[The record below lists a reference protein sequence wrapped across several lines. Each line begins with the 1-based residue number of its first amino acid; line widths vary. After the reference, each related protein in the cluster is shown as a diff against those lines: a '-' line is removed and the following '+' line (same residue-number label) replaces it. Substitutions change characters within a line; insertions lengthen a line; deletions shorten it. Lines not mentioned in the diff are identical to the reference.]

1 MVGLFN
7 WLWTAF
13 LDACGIAREVTV
25 DYGLVSDPE
34 LVGSVDHSN
43 EDINWRG
50 APVYQAT
57 GSPGDINPQNCE
69 GCFVRRRRPYIAD
82 GNYCFRQMIT
92 ASDQQH

>member
-13 LDACGIAREVTV
+13 LDACGIARENTV

-50 APVYQAT
+50 APGEYYLLARFT
-57 GSPGDINPQNCE
+57 ISMLPEPLD
-69 GCFVRRRRPYIAD
+69 
-82 GNYCFRQMIT
+82 
-92 ASDQQH
+92 